1 MNFPPLKN
9 VDFAPFL
16 NVVNQVKG
24 HLTQAIGSIT
34 DPEVRDMFSGL
45 LGEMESKQAQL
56 EVEAPQ
62 WKAKAEARY
71 AGIINKFKEADTK
84 KEALLSQLKELKAE
98 IGVKIQLA
106 KAKAAEAKLKPK
118 RAALRPR
125 IGKLKKN
132 KPLKLTPGDTLRDWL
147 LPKAAPKIP
156 PIPHTHGNIW
166 DDWGQVH
173 SDSKPQKSDTET
185 GTSFD
190 EGSDED

>member
-62 WKAKAEARY
+62 WKANAEARY

-106 KAKAAEAKLKPK
+106 KAKAAEATEPRRLATPDRETEKNG
-118 RAALRPR
+118 AAETHPR
-125 IGKLKKN
+125 RHPPRLAPSRRGPQGALHPAHPWQHLGQLEIGAASPS
-132 KPLKLTPGDTLRDWL
+132 PLGW
-147 LPKAAPKIP
+147 
-156 PIPHTHGNIW
+156 
-166 DDWGQVH
+166 
-173 SDSKPQKSDTET
+173 E
-185 GTSFD
+185 
-190 EGSDED
+190 